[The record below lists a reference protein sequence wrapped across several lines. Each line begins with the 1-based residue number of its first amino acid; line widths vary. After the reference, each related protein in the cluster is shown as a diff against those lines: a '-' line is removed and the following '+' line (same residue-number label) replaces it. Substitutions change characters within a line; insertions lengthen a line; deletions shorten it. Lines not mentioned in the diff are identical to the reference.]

1 MESVA
6 IAFWGAFFGC
16 AAVAFAAALLAF
28 TRSARR
34 VALVGSLAAMLSAL
48 YTLVF
53 LGWVPVD
60 SRELLHRLQALIA
73 IASGAGLAIALF
85 LLLGTFRRPE
95 SIARASRVIAM
106 LAVMCFSL
114 AWLAPAQDALGLAS
128 VVVAA
133 VTAVALVA
141 AAASARSGESAGW
154 LTLAALLCACVSM
167 AVLNWYAFRPDR
179 TPWPM
184 HAIGA
189 VCGIAYLLCVAVAMW
204 TRYAYLIEVSK
215 VMTHGPNFDPVTRM
229 PSYEA
234 GQPMH
239 ELPHA
244 NPNEALAMLAVSIS
258 NMKMLEELH
267 GRAAYNHALFLCAT
281 RLRRMA
287 LPGAELVRLREDGFL
302 LVFRHAGD
310 PQVLVGYA
318 RSLMQRLSRPVIL
331 GTSREIQQL
340 EESGAIWIANVGI
353 GVLMESTSAPL
364 EVSAAGARAMSRTAW
379 SYPSRMAW
387 FDEAAGTIAELP
399 ATE

>member
-6 IAFWGAFFGC
+6 VAFWGAFFGC

-106 LAVMCFSL
+106 LAVMGFAL

-154 LTLAALLCACVSM
+154 LTLAALLCASVSM

-179 TPWPM
+179 TAWPM
-184 HAIGA
+184 HAIAA

-239 ELPHA
+239 ELAHA

-302 LVFRHAGD
+302 LVFRHAAD

-331 GTSREIQQL
+331 GTSRDIQQL

-353 GVLMESTSAPL
+353 GVLMESTNAPL